1 MSYNHLSSTNHYAH
15 KCDSLAV
22 AAAAK
27 AVSTTTCLPTNEN
40 KKGLILVV
48 HVVLVVT
55 TVCRRTG
62 RNYTCYK
69 LPILHLHPL
78 IPIYNYCWQR
88 NKVWTQATHAAATS
102 KMWELGLVLVLE
114 LGSVRAW
121 ARLIGWQRR
130 PSLGRGRCRSLGWC
144 RCGSMGRCGCRR
156 ESWLIGWQWRRMCG
170 AAVGPGVGAW
180 VGAGVGARV
189 GTWVG
194 DGVGLVVGAG
204 VGDGVGD
211 AVG

>member
-1 MSYNHLSSTNHYAH
+1 MDYCFITGRIPSRTPSPNPPSTYQCKLLIIVYKFKTH
-15 KCDSLAV
+15 
-22 AAAAK
+22 
-27 AVSTTTCLPTNEN
+27 

-144 RCGSMGRCGCRR
+144 RCGSMGR
-156 ESWLIGWQWRRMCG
+156 
-170 AAVGPGVGAW
+170 
-180 VGAGVGARV
+180 
-189 GTWVG
+189 
-194 DGVGLVVGAG
+194 
-204 VGDGVGD
+204 
-211 AVG
+211 